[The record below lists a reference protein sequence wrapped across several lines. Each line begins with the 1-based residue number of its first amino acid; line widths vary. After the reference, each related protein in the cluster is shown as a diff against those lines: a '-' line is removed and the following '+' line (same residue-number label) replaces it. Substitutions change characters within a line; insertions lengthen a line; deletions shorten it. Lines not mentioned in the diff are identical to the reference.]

1 MTDIRRTNLGL
12 VIVSGVLLLATI
24 PGLAVAYRLPTV
36 VKQETVLLGYEQE
49 GRFDYLIHLKPSY
62 LFGPPPQPTPSDPLY
77 PAKIVSTIDFNFRY
91 KPVDQKTQV
100 AKVDLVLENPEIWQ
114 KTLELVPATN
124 ISGDSSL
131 TFSLNID
138 ELQKIFEDI
147 ELQIEIGGNRNLTIN
162 CSVTAPQETF
172 IQSLPIWLTD
182 TLIEVGYD
190 LKHAQDCGSGVLDY
204 TVNLRENLITSATT
218 MKPPPV
224 PEVVVTATLKPGDV
238 VLTQLIDS
246 MDATFYYQFQSDW
259 PVRNITTETSITATV
274 EAPELWSK
282 QFPLKYTESDGDFDL
297 TFPVDLAGYL
307 QFIDNVRT
315 ETSVTPASNVYNIT
329 LTADVHITAETAFGP
344 IDKVFTQTL
353 RGALRAGVLTWDEE
367 LTKTEPGSIKQTVL
381 VPNPDKLLG
390 LSVNEARIIFPVA
403 TGVFFILLLYLSSL
417 IYMRRKPAEVPSIV
431 REARRA
437 RKKYKGV
444 ISDVVELPAVRAD
457 EKVIPFASLDEL
469 ATAADALLKP
479 VLHLAEADKHTY
491 CVIDGLIRY
500 EYVSKLEPSDNVTD
514 LRATVRKLIDE

>member
-1 MTDIRRTNLGL
+1 
-12 VIVSGVLLLATI
+12 
-24 PGLAVAYRLPTV
+24 
-36 VKQETVLLGYEQE
+36 
-49 GRFDYLIHLKPSY
+49 
-62 LFGPPPQPTPSDPLY
+62 
-77 PAKIVSTIDFNFRY
+77 
-91 KPVDQKTQV
+91 
-100 AKVDLVLENPEIWQ
+100 
-114 KTLELVPATN
+114 
-124 ISGDSSL
+124 
-131 TFSLNID
+131 
-138 ELQKIFEDI
+138 
-147 ELQIEIGGNRNLTIN
+147 
-162 CSVTAPQETF
+162 
-172 IQSLPIWLTD
+172 
-182 TLIEVGYD
+182 
-190 LKHAQDCGSGVLDY
+190 
-204 TVNLRENLITSATT
+204 
-218 MKPPPV
+218 
-224 PEVVVTATLKPGDV
+224 
-238 VLTQLIDS
+238 
-246 MDATFYYQFQSDW
+246 MDATFYYRFQSDK
-259 PVRNITTETSITATV
+259 PARNITTEATITATV
-274 EAPELWSK
+274 EAPQLWSK
-282 QFPLKYTESDGDFDL
+282 QFPLKYTESGGDFDL

-417 IYMRRKPAEVPSIV
+417 IYMRRKPAEIPSIV

-444 ISDVVELPAVRAD
+444 ISDVVELPAVRVG
-457 EKVIPFASLDEL
+457 ETVITFNSLAEL

-491 CVIDGLIRY
+491 CVIDGSIRY

-514 LRATVRKLIDE
+514 LRASVKKLIDEELGNAKDKGTQAKDERPPK